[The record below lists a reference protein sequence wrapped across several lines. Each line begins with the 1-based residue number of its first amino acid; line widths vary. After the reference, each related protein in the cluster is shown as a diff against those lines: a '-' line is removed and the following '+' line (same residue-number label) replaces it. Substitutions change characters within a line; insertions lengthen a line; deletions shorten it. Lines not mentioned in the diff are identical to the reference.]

1 MLVAMRSAALVLFV
15 LLVPLVAG
23 CNSVRA
29 TAVPTGAVRAPPRSG
44 PVAVYA
50 ANVPASATELGRVE
64 VKAEGVDANIEL
76 LLPEFLDKVA
86 VLGGDTAV
94 IDTVDAR
101 FDLVQS
107 STTESFLYPC
117 AFRSCVGTRMVPY
130 TTEVLVLVMRGRAMR
145 GGAP

>member
-15 LLVPLVAG
+15 LLVPWVAG

-29 TAVPTGAVRAPPRSG
+29 TAVPTGAVRAQPRSG

-86 VLGGDTAV
+86 GLGGDTAV

-117 AFRSCVGTRMVPY
+117 AFRSCVGTRIVPY